1 MQETIKPETL
11 MQVLRIIPFSIR
23 EQLKQAV
30 INLSDIQEIVLRT
43 NKPLCIY
50 AQRGVRYLTCN
61 GCLTSDLDSQPL
73 VVVSFA
79 EISECFNIACGY
91 SVYSHISEIKEG
103 YVTIRGGHR
112 VGICGTAVVSSDEVM
127 NIRDISTVSIRLC
140 REVENCGESVVS
152 QIRSSSGGVIICG
165 VPCSGKTT
173 VLRDVARILSLH
185 DRRRVS
191 LVDTRGELAS
201 VYRGEPQLNVGLSD
215 TLSAYPRAQGIIQA
229 VRVFSPEF
237 ILCDEI
243 GSPKDASAILNGLN
257 SGVRFLV
264 TAHAGDYTELKSK
277 PFIRDVL
284 ATGAF
289 EKAIFLCGRDAPGVI
304 KDVVNF
310 KEKADE

>member
-1 MQETIKPETL
+1 M
-11 MQVLRIIPFSIR
+11 
-23 EQLKQAV
+23 
-30 INLSDIQEIVLRT
+30 N
-43 NKPLCIY
+43 
-50 AQRGVRYLTCN
+50 
-61 GCLTSDLDSQPL
+61 
-73 VVVSFA
+73 
-79 EISECFNIACGY
+79 SEYDPN
-91 SVYSHISEIKEG
+91 
-103 YVTIRGGHR
+103 
-112 VGICGTAVVSSDEVM
+112 
-127 NIRDISTVSIRLC
+127 
-140 REVENCGESVVS
+140 VS

-284 ATGAF
+284 AKYVPEAPRYPPHLRYGGKQNKGAAF
-289 EKAIFLCGRDAPGVI
+289 VAAALDALNRHLHP
-304 KDVVNF
+304 
-310 KEKADE
+310 